1 MKTAALLV
9 LALVLLPGSGL
20 AQKREQGGDKSH
32 PAKQTLDGKVVED
45 STHVPIAGASVTVLD
60 TSGVALKGAVTDSAG
75 AFQLA
80 FDTAGVYRLRAEQP
94 GYRTVTSDTV
104 SVEKDEFVTVEL
116 RLARQ
121 AIPLEPLV
129 VTARVDRRISAFY
142 ERVRNNGWGRYLT
155 RADIEHRIG
164 QRPTELIRLM
174 SGVRIISVTP
184 CRNCR
189 PEDVIYLRG
198 SGPGGSN
205 VCSPTVF
212 IDGMEVKQDALSP
225 INDVLL
231 TDNLEGV
238 EVYTD
243 PGTEPP
249 EFISTSSTCGVV
261 AFWTRP
267 ATGQM
272 SWKKLLLAVGIAVVL
287 LFAALR

>member
-20 AQKREQGGDKSH
+20 AQKRDQEKSH
-32 PAKQTLDGKVVED
+32 PRQTLDGKVVED
-45 STHVPIAGASVTVLD
+45 STHVPIAGATVTVLD
-60 TSGVALKGAVTDSAG
+60 TAGAVVKGAATDSAG
-75 AFQLA
+75 DFHIA
-80 FDTAGVYRLRAEQP
+80 FDTGGVYRLRAEQP
-94 GYRTVTSDTV
+94 GYRTVTSDTI

-121 AIPLEPLV
+121 AIALEPLV

-142 ERVRNNGWGRYLT
+142 ERVRKNGWGRFLT

-164 QRPTELIRLM
+164 QRPTDLIRLM
-174 SGVRIISVTP
+174 SGVRIISVVP

-198 SGPGGSN
+198 VGPSGSG

-231 TDNLEGV
+231 SDNLEGV
-238 EVYTD
+238 EVYTE
-243 PGTEPP
+243 PGTEPT
-249 EFISTSSTCGVV
+249 EFITSSSTCGVV

-267 ATGQM
+267 ATGTF
-272 SWKKLLLAVGIAVVL
+272 SWKKLLIAAGIAAVL
-287 LFAALR
+287 LFVLLR